1 MTKPASDSVAAV
13 ESALRERLAQM
24 EDGERL
30 PTVRQLMAAH
40 GVGQLVLQRAL
51 ARLKDEGLITAHVG
65 RGTFV
70 RQHGRQAA
78 AVGRKVLVLTHELQ
92 TDRVDQVGRALH
104 GAFMRRDWRS
114 AVLTYSDFDHAMD
127 LIVGGPRI
135 DAAVVQ
141 PRGAVL
147 PLRFLAE
154 LRQRCDAV
162 VIEGYAATGIDA
174 DCIGVDWP
182 AAIAQALRHLIDRGH
197 RRIAYVT
204 MDHPGRL
211 FQAALAQFRLLHA
224 WAGLAADADPVI
236 LLPLGPE
243 EASFAVLTRE
253 LERRS
258 SSRGKPAP
266 TALIVYPGAF
276 HGDLLLAALK
286 RAKRSVPEDLSV
298 VIAGF
303 TDLPQEDVGRLDTVG
318 LSTVALTESVAMLIE
333 QRWARPEARYET
345 TYIQPEFVER
355 NSTRAIAP
363 PAGADGRASQALL
376 RAGGRRS

>member
-1 MTKPASDSVAAV
+1 MTKVVPDAVSAV
-13 ESALRERLAQM
+13 EASLRGHLAKM
-24 EDGERL
+24 EEGERL

-51 ARLKDEGLITAHVG
+51 ARLKGEGLITAHVG

-70 RQHGRQAA
+70 GPQNKPSA

-92 TDRVDQVGRALH
+92 TDRVDQIGRALH
-104 GAFMRRDWRS
+104 KAFERRDWRS
-114 AVLTYSDFDHAMD
+114 AVLTYGDFDHAMD

-141 PRGAVL
+141 PRGAIL
-147 PLRFLAE
+147 PLKFLSE
-154 LRQRCDAV
+154 LRQRCDAM
-162 VIEGYAATGIDA
+162 VIEGYAATGVDA

-182 AAIAQALRHLIDRGH
+182 AAIAQALRRLIDLGH
-197 RRIAYVT
+197 RRVCYVT

-211 FQAALAQFRLLHA
+211 FQAALSQFRLLHS
-224 WAGLAADADPVI
+224 WAGLPADADPVI

-243 EASFAVLTRE
+243 EASFAVLARE

-258 SSRGKPAP
+258 SRGKAGP

-276 HGDLLLAALK
+276 HGELLLASLE
-286 RAKRSVPEDLSV
+286 RAKRSVPQDLSV

-303 TDLPQEDVGRLDTVG
+303 TDLAHEDVGRLDTVG
-318 LSTVALTESVAMLIE
+318 LSAAALTEAVAMLIE
-333 QRWARPEARYET
+333 RRWAAPDASYET
-345 TYIQPEFVER
+345 AYIQPEYVDR
-355 NSTRAIAP
+355 GSTRRIDAP
-363 PAGADGRASQALL
+363 SVAEARGTAGLL
-376 RAGGRRS
+376 RAGGGRS